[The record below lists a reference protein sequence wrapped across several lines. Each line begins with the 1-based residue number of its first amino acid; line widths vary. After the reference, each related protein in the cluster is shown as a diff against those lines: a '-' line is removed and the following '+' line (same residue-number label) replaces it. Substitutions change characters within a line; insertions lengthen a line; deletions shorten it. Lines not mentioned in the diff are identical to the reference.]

1 MNKSFVWFAV
11 LGTAYGIP
19 STQISY
25 AIDQQ
30 PPPIV
35 VTATRTAETA
45 DESLAS
51 VTVITRKDIEESGA
65 LTVPEVLN
73 GATGVDVTTIGGF
86 GQLTSVFI
94 RGTEPEQVLVLI
106 DGIEV
111 GSVSAGSTSWEFLPL
126 SEIDRIE
133 IVRGPR
139 TTLYG
144 SQAVGG
150 VIQIFTNTGTGPP
163 RARATVGVG
172 SNSTSEVSAGFSGS
186 IDNSWFNVSG
196 SRFRTDGIDAREP
209 GLRFGVFLDEP
220 DDDGYDNDAF
230 SARFGHRFPNSV
242 EAEIHALQADGN
254 TEFDEIAGFGNEDDF
269 TQQVI
274 GAKLRVQPTSRW
286 NVLVEGGRSK
296 DERTTF
302 RDDDSAPES
311 RFDSEI
317 QSFVWQNDL
326 TFGTDH
332 IITLGAD
339 LREDKITDSTVNF
352 IEPSRRDEAVFAQ
365 YQGKV
370 GKHDLLIGLR
380 TNDNEQFG
388 HEATGNIA
396 WGYDITN
403 PTRLVVSFGTA
414 FRAPTLND
422 LFFPDFLGSPA
433 SNPNLE
439 PETSKSLEIGLRGKH
454 PYGHWDVRAY
464 RTEVDDLIALDQNF
478 IPQNFSEAVI
488 EGLEAD
494 ISANIADWIGRAGLS
509 YVDPR
514 DDQTDNRLPRR
525 ARRSAKL
532 EVERR
537 FGKTRIAVSLI
548 AQSRRFDDPGN
559 TIEVN
564 GYGIVNMAVDH
575 ELSKNWKLRGRL
587 NNLFDKEYQ
596 TVDTFDELD
605 RNVFVTLAY
614 QPRE

>member
-1 MNKSFVWFAV
+1 MNKPFIWFAV
-11 LGTAYGIP
+11 FGTAYGIP
-19 STQISY
+19 STETSY
-25 AIDQQ
+25 AVDQQ
-30 PPPIV
+30 QPII

-51 VTVITRKDIEESGA
+51 VTVITREDIEESGA
-65 LTVPEVLN
+65 LTVPEVLS
-73 GATGVDVTTIGGF
+73 GASGVDVTTIGGF
-86 GQLTSVFI
+86 GQLTSVFM
-94 RGTEPEQVLVLI
+94 RGAEPEQVLVLI

-111 GSVSAGSTSWEFLPL
+111 GSVSAGSTAWEFLPL

-139 TTLYG
+139 TSLYG
-144 SQAVGG
+144 SQAIGG
-150 VIQIFTNTGTGPP
+150 VIQIFTRTGTGPP
-163 RARATVGVG
+163 RARATVGAG
-172 SNSTSEVSAGFSGS
+172 SNNTSEVSAGFSGAAGS
-186 IDNSWFNVSG
+186 SWFNVSG
-196 SRFRTDGIDAREP
+196 SRFRTNGIDAREP
-209 GLRFGVFLDEP
+209 GLRFGFFLDEP
-220 DDDGYDNDAF
+220 DDDGYENDAF
-230 SARFGHRFPNSV
+230 SARFGHRFANRV
-242 EAEIHALQADGN
+242 EAEIHALHADGN
-254 TEFDEIAGFGNEDDF
+254 TEFDELAGLGNEDDF
-269 TQQVI
+269 RQQVI
-274 GAKLRVQPTSRW
+274 GAKLRLQPTSRW

-302 RDDDSAPES
+302 RDDGSAPES

-326 TFGTDH
+326 AFGTDH

-352 IEPSRRDEAVFAQ
+352 MEPSRRDEAVFSQ

-370 GKHDLLIGLR
+370 GRHDLLVGLR
-380 TNDNEQFG
+380 TDDNEQFG
-388 HEATGNIA
+388 HETTGNIA
-396 WGYDITN
+396 WGYDITK
-403 PTRLVVSFGTA
+403 PTRVIVSFGTA
-414 FRAPTLND
+414 FRAPSLND
-422 LFFPDFLGSPA
+422 LFFPDLFGSPT

-454 PYGHWDVRAY
+454 PYGDWYVRAY
-464 RTEVDDLIALDQNF
+464 RTEVDDLITLDQNF

-488 EGLEAD
+488 EGLEAE
-494 ISANIADWIGRAGLS
+494 ISANIAEWIARAALS

-532 EVERR
+532 EAERR
-537 FGKTRIAVSLI
+537 FGKTRAALSLI
-548 AQSRRFDDPGN
+548 AQSRRFDDPDN

-564 GYGIVNMAVDH
+564 GYGIVNVAVSR
-575 ELSKNWKLRGRL
+575 ELSKNWTLRGRF

-596 TVDTFDELD
+596 TVNSFDELD

-614 QPRE
+614 QPHE